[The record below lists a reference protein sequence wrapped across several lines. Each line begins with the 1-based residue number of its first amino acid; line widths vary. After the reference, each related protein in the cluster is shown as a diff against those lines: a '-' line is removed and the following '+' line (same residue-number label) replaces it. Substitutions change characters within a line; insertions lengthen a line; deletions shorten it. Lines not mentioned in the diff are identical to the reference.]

1 MSREDK
7 RCSEDEGYDSK
18 VTMMMVYGDEDA
30 IKEHKIK
37 KLLIYIYN
45 NVQYTFSDIS
55 RLLLS

>member
-30 IKEHKIK
+30 IKEHKIEK
-37 KLLIYIYN
+37 
-45 NVQYTFSDIS
+45 TSD
-55 RLLLS
+55 LHL